1 MVSYGIVWYSTHS
14 QTSKQAPNIRSLYIL
29 PLHLQAS
36 KQVDSNRKGLEPP
49 PHTHN
54 PASKHPTSE
63 VCIYSFSFP
72 DQQASSQQQERFR
85 AAPSH
90 SQTSKQAPNIR
101 SLCILPLHFQTNKQE
116 SSNRKSLEPPPHT
129 HIEYIQYNTAQPSTV
144 ECSTIQYS
152 VV

>member
-1 MVSYGIVWYSTHS
+1 MQASKQVASNRKGLELPPHTHRPGGKDSTSEVCIYSFSFPDQHTQHQKS
-14 QTSKQAPNIRSLYIL
+14 VCTPSHFQTSKQAAN
-29 PLHLQAS
+29 
-36 KQVDSNRKGLEPP
+36 NRKGLEPP

-101 SLCILPLHFQTNKQE
+101 SLYILPLHFQTSKQE
-116 SSNRKSLEPPPHT
+116 SSNRKS
-129 HIEYIQYNTAQPSTV
+129 
-144 ECSTIQYS
+144 
-152 VV
+152 